1 MPNKKIRNATPLEYG
16 NIKFKS
22 TLEKL
27 VYKTLVESGLD
38 VQYEP
43 QTFTLWEGFKPTV
56 PFYDRSKK
64 TKNLELTDKKLID
77 IKYTPDFVV
86 HYPPG
91 IIAFIE
97 AKGMENDVFYIKKKL
112 FRSLLEEAAQNN
124 NATYYPMYFEVYTKK
139 NVLQAI
145 QLIKDYAEELT
156 RNQSSNN

>member
-1 MPNKKIRNATPLEYG
+1 MQNKKIRNATPLEYS

-56 PFYDRSKK
+56 PFYDRNKK

-86 HYPPG
+86 HYPPC
-91 IIAFIE
+91 IVAFIE

-112 FRSLLEEAAQNN
+112 FRSLLEEVVQNT
-124 NATYYPMYFEVYTKK
+124 TYYPMYFEVYTKK
-139 NVLQAI
+139 ECI
-145 QLIKDYAEELT
+145 T
-156 RNQSSNN
+156 SNTIN